1 MSGPRAVGGTDI
13 VDLDRL
19 IGRLLVWVTY
29 AAVTLLVIGV
39 LLMILD
45 GISPLAG
52 GPPLDPG
59 TLVAGLIALEPA
71 AFLWL
76 GLLAVIA
83 TPVSRVI
90 VAGVSFARRG
100 DRTLA
105 AISFGIIVVIIIGV
119 VTALVSEA

>member
-1 MSGPRAVGGTDI
+1 VSGPRAVGGTDI